1 MKMKRTK
8 RVLFLLPGLVILIGF
23 TYLPLIIGLIMS
35 LFGGNGQDLA
45 FVGLDN
51 YIALVDDA
59 NFKTAF
65 INSIEFSIII
75 SPIVLVLSIAL
86 AIGLNSIKNKR
97 VHGAI
102 LILLYL
108 PCITSP
114 IAYSLFFKQLAYSDG
129 LLTQLFYIFGIGAGD
144 ESILANPIIAKLFI
158 SFICIWAW
166 TGFYVLIINSA
177 LQNMDISIIKAAKID
192 GASSFRILI
201 KIILPSL
208 ASVLLLV
215 VILTSCSAFQIYIE
229 ISLITKGGP
238 AMSTF
243 TLVFYLYRKTFTYVA
258 DYGYSIAIGMVI
270 LLISLFISSIFLIVK
285 KVSR

>member
-1 MKMKRTK
+1 MKRTK
-8 RVLFLLPGLVILIGF
+8 RVLFLLPSLVILIGF

-35 LFGGNGQDLA
+35 LFGGKGQDLS

-97 VHGAI
+97 VQGAI

-114 IAYSLFFKQLAYSDG
+114 IAYSL
-129 LLTQLFYIFGIGAGD
+129 
-144 ESILANPIIAKLFI
+144 
-158 SFICIWAW
+158 
-166 TGFYVLIINSA
+166 
-177 LQNMDISIIKAAKID
+177 
-192 GASSFRILI
+192 SS
-201 KIILPSL
+201 
-208 ASVLLLV
+208 
-215 VILTSCSAFQIYIE
+215 
-229 ISLITKGGP
+229 
-238 AMSTF
+238 
-243 TLVFYLYRKTFTYVA
+243 
-258 DYGYSIAIGMVI
+258 
-270 LLISLFISSIFLIVK
+270 
-285 KVSR
+285 

>member
-1 MKMKRTK
+1 
-8 RVLFLLPGLVILIGF
+8 
-23 TYLPLIIGLIMS
+23 MS
-35 LFGGNGQDLA
+35 LFGGKGQDLS

-97 VHGAI
+97 VQGAI
-102 LILLYL
+102 LVLLYL

-129 LLTQLFYIFGIGAGD
+129 LLTQLFYILGIGAGD

-158 SFICIWAW
+158 SLICIWAW

>member
-1 MKMKRTK
+1 
-8 RVLFLLPGLVILIGF
+8 
-23 TYLPLIIGLIMS
+23 
-35 LFGGNGQDLA
+35 
-45 FVGLDN
+45 
-51 YIALVDDA
+51 
-59 NFKTAF
+59 
-65 INSIEFSIII
+65 
-75 SPIVLVLSIAL
+75 
-86 AIGLNSIKNKR
+86 
-97 VHGAI
+97 
-102 LILLYL
+102 
-108 PCITSP
+108 
-114 IAYSLFFKQLAYSDG
+114 
-129 LLTQLFYIFGIGAGD
+129 
-144 ESILANPIIAKLFI
+144 
-158 SFICIWAW
+158 
-166 TGFYVLIINSA
+166 
-177 LQNMDISIIKAAKID
+177 MDISIIKAAKID

>member
-1 MKMKRTK
+1 MMEKLKVINLAKSYDRDVP
-8 RVLFLLPGLVILIGF
+8 VLRDISFCVDDRDFFVILGPSGCGKTTLLNIIAGVEDINGGEIYIDGIRVNENKPQKRDVAMVF
-23 TYLPLIIGLIMS
+23 QNYALYPTMNVFDNIAFPLR
-35 LFGGNGQDLA
+35 NRH
-45 FVGLDN
+45 
-51 YIALVDDA
+51 
-59 NFKTAF
+59 FKKKE
-65 INSIEFSIII
+65 IEGK
-75 SPIVLVLSIAL
+75 V
-86 AIGLNSIKNKR
+86 
-97 VHGAI
+97 

-258 DYGYSIAIGMVI
+258 D
-270 LLISLFISSIFLIVK
+270 
-285 KVSR
+285 

>member
-1 MKMKRTK
+1 MKRTK
-8 RVLFLLPGLVILIGF
+8 RVLFLLPSLVILIGF

-35 LFGGNGQDLA
+35 LFGGKGQDLA

-114 IAYSLFFKQLAYSDG
+114 IAYSL
-129 LLTQLFYIFGIGAGD
+129 
-144 ESILANPIIAKLFI
+144 
-158 SFICIWAW
+158 
-166 TGFYVLIINSA
+166 
-177 LQNMDISIIKAAKID
+177 
-192 GASSFRILI
+192 SS
-201 KIILPSL
+201 
-208 ASVLLLV
+208 
-215 VILTSCSAFQIYIE
+215 
-229 ISLITKGGP
+229 
-238 AMSTF
+238 
-243 TLVFYLYRKTFTYVA
+243 
-258 DYGYSIAIGMVI
+258 
-270 LLISLFISSIFLIVK
+270 
-285 KVSR
+285 